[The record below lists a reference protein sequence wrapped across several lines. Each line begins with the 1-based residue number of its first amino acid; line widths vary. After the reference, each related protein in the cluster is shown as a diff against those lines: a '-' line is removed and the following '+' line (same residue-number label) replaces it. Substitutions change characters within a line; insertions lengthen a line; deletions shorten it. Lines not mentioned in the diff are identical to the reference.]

1 MDVNLNL
8 HDVASV
14 VVTLIHVMSSL
25 QILQYLG
32 IYYAL
37 LNNNKNKYILS
48 CDFGL
53 IHFPS
58 PPPPS
63 PTPFVNIQPI
73 EIG

>member
-53 IHFPS
+53 IHS
-58 PPPPS
+58 
-63 PTPFVNIQPI
+63 Q
-73 EIG
+73 

>member
-48 CDFGL
+48 CILTYNF
-53 IHFPS
+53 IPS
-58 PPPPS
+58 TVLPRGS
-63 PTPFVNIQPI
+63 YRVNFSSQTH
-73 EIG
+73 